1 MLTVQFNQF
10 PVIETNRLLLRQP
23 THEDIDA
30 LFRLRTNEV
39 VMQYIGRPKPQNR
52 EDVATYI
59 DRIRK
64 DFEQSLGITW
74 IISAKETGLAIGT
87 MGLWRMDK
95 ENHRAEI
102 GYLLDP
108 EYQGRGIAAEAMH
121 AVLNYGFNALKFHA
135 VEANVDP
142 LNEASKRLL
151 LKTGFVQEGYFRE
164 SYFFEGRFL
173 DSVIFGLLCHEYQPA
188 LG

>member
-10 PVIETNRLLLRQP
+10 PEIETNRLLLRQP
-23 THEDIDA
+23 NHEDADV

-39 VMQYIGRPKPQNR
+39 VMQYIGRPKAQNR
-52 EDVATYI
+52 EEVVTYI

-74 IISAKETGLAIGT
+74 IISLKETGLAMGT

-108 EYQGRGIAAEAMH
+108 GYHGRGIAAEAMH
-121 AVLNYGFNALKFHA
+121 GVLNYGFNVLKFHA

-142 LNEASKRLL
+142 MNEASKKLL
-151 LKTGFVQEGYFRE
+151 LKAGFVQEGYFRE
-164 SYFFEGRFL
+164 SYFFEDRFR
-173 DSVIFGLLCHEYQPA
+173 DSAIFGLLCHEYHP
-188 LG
+188 GFG